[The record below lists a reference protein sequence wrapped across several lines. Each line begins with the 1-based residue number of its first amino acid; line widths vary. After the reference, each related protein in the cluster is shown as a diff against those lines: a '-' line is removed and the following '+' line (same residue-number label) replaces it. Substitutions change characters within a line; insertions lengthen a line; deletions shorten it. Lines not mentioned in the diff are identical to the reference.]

1 MYQLLSFLLQWLMC
15 YIIVG
20 FLIFFCFSLGNSNH
34 VVEKII
40 NYFKKLYTESI
51 KSGIFS
57 VTNRTVSF

>member
-1 MYQLLSFLLQWLMC
+1 MYKLLSFLLQWLMC
-15 YIIVG
+15 YNCWVSD
-20 FLIFFCFSLGNSNH
+20 FFCFSLGNSNY

-51 KSGIFS
+51 KSGIFL